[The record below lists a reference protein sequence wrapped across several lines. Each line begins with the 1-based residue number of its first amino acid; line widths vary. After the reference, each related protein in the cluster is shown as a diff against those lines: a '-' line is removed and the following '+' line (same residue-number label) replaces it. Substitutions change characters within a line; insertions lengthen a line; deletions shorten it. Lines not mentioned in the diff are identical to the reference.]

1 MRGEPTA
8 EAAPRP
14 AKHPGGRPKNTNSLM
29 VRGTKRGGLPGKIAR
44 QFAMMCTFGN
54 QAFRKRLIR
63 ECEDGTI
70 HPIILR
76 ELMHYAAGRPAEK
89 IEIDAQSTVLLVLRH
104 QLGYDPLPPRE
115 PAQAAKQIGRAK
127 TAPGGE
133 ALVPMPPGAEVGR

>member
-1 MRGEPTA
+1 MAEVAPTTD
-8 EAAPRP
+8 PKP
-14 AKHPGGRPKNTNSLM
+14 AKHPGGRPKNPNSLM
-29 VRGTKRGGLPGKIAR
+29 IRGTKRNGLPGKIAR
-44 QFAMMCTFGN
+44 QFAMMCTFAN

-76 ELMHYAAGRPAEK
+76 ELMHYAAGKPAEK
-89 IEIDAQSTVLLVLRH
+89 VEIDAHSTVLLVLRH

-127 TAPGGE
+127 TAPGSE
-133 ALVPMPPGAEVGR
+133 SLVPMPPGAEVGR